1 MSMTGGSMRK
11 IAILMSLL
19 VFGAFG
25 QSQEMGVDQGS
36 AETGGK
42 SILSQAIIESIGPST
57 GSRIVMDR
65 HEILIRSE
73 QGLSLDR
80 EEWLATMDRMNFEPV
95 ERLGREGFITLSSD
109 DIRREEFWLSRERI
123 LSIQGKGPSVGTVID
138 GLTGDR

>member
-1 MSMTGGSMRK
+1 MTGGSMRK

-80 EEWLATMDRMNFEPV
+80 ES
-95 ERLGREGFITLSSD
+95 GCH
-109 DIRREEFWLSRERI
+109 
-123 LSIQGKGPSVGTVID
+123 D
-138 GLTGDR
+138 G